1 MLLSLLNSSSI
12 FSNESTLGFVN
23 IGGIELSYTCI
34 STHIQ
39 THALTHVKLN
49 IHMEN
54 AIWLFSE
61 QCTLQIIIPTRYVY
75 SPSCPPGTLTIL
87 EWGRKREVS
96 ATLLL
101 SFRAQNVTHKTNC
114 DLVWSK
120 IGVLAKISCT
130 FFLGIV
136 NEARSLRMSFC
147 LSKHFQTASM
157 HTYLKWYIS

>member
-1 MLLSLLNSSSI
+1 MHL
-12 FSNESTLGFVN
+12 
-23 IGGIELSYTCI
+23 YT
-34 STHIQ
+34 H

-75 SPSCPPGTLTIL
+75 SPSCSAGTLIIL
-87 EWGRKREVS
+87 VTKKREAS
-96 ATLLL
+96 ATLSL

-130 FFLGIV
+130 FFLRIA
-136 NEARSLRMSFC
+136 NEARSFRMSFC

-157 HTYLKWYIS
+157 HIYVKSYISENVICEMFVIR

>member
-61 QCTLQIIIPTRYVY
+61 QCTLQIIIPTRYVC
-75 SPSCPPGTLTIL
+75 SLSCPTDFNNSS
-87 EWGRKREVS
+87 WGRKREVLY
-96 ATLLL
+96 TLLL
-101 SFRAQNVTHKTNC
+101 SFRAQNVKHKTNC

-130 FFLGIV
+130 FFLGIA